1 MTAERP
7 GGSEGIRGAPGMDI
21 LELAD
26 EFGIHPDMLER
37 ALEDAQALLRT
48 SRENV
53 RPANKR
59 ALRGIAKTLAATLDL
74 LSAAAVRERLVEA
87 AVAAPDPPEDDRL
100 AYYLAWCAARDRVDH
115 ALAGAQDLLAL
126 VHAGE
131 AFKGAAG
138 RPQYDHWAVAIG
150 SLLEFWT
157 RDLGRGLTIS
167 GHPAEPRGVT
177 ASPAVRF
184 VLECMRVLDAAIT
197 EQACRTILQK
207 LCDQDAS
214 PDTTR

>member
-21 LELAD
+21 AQLAD
-26 EFGIHPDMLER
+26 EFGIHPDVLGS
-37 ALEDAQALLRT
+37 ALDAAAALLRT

-59 ALRGIAKTLAATLDL
+59 ALRGIAKTLAATIDR
-74 LSAAAVRERLVEA
+74 LSAAAIRERLVEA
-87 AVAAPDPPEDDRL
+87 VVEAPDRSEDDDL
-100 AYYLAWCAARDRVDH
+100 AYYVAWCAARDRVDH
-115 ALAGAQDLLAL
+115 ALAGARDLLAL
-126 VHAGE
+126 VRAGE

-138 RPQYDHWAVAIG
+138 RPQYDHWAVATG
-150 SLLEFWT
+150 SLLDFWT
-157 RDLGRGLTIS
+157 RDLGRELTIS

-184 VLECMRVLDAAIT
+184 VHHCMRVLDEAIT

-207 LCDQDAS
+207 LRDQDAR
-214 PDTTR
+214 PDRAQ